1 MIGQVVVVGVD
12 VGIFSTLSSAELYD
26 PSTGSWTLTGAL
38 NVARSSH
45 TDTLLRNG
53 QVLVA
58 GGFNGIVS
66 NALSSAELYDPGT
79 GSGTVTGPMS
89 TARRLHPPPPPA
101 NRPGR
106 GPPGAHR

>member
-58 GGFNGIVS
+58 GGLNGIVS
-66 NALSSAELYDPGT
+66 NAPSSAELHDPAT
-79 GSGTVTGPMS
+79 GRWTATAPTTLIRPLRTGP
-89 TARRLHPPPPPA
+89 PA
-101 NRPGR
+101 I
-106 GPPGAHR
+106 AHQP